1 MIRRPVGNAW
11 AARLLVNRGIRAPS
25 ATWTRLSSTGAPKT
39 SEASAGKPFTGA
51 AEAARSSKW
60 ERTKRRLW
68 EEVPKTRE
76 EWRRLILLA
85 IAIQI
90 VWTVY
95 DNVRDSAPSPV
106 PPIEAA
112 ASEELV
118 PVESPVEVLDLK
130 AADAKL
136 RKEARSFVFEG
147 QGKVQGRVDVV
158 RVSSNHPVEDEWDLA
173 VAKGVDGAK
182 TLYSGVYDGHAGW
195 ATSKVL
201 KQSLVSYVSAALS
214 RVAAETSG
222 TLVDD
227 AIKNAFVR
235 LDDRITADATNAIKA
250 GYEPGAAEVISAI
263 APAIAGSCALL
274 SIYDPQTS
282 TLRTA
287 VTGDSRAVRGAWSA
301 TAQQFQ
307 ADQLSLDQT
316 GFNKGEVDRIDR
328 EHPGE
333 KDDILSPSS
342 GRLLGLAV
350 TRAFGDHRWK
360 WTKEQITTA
369 KEDFYGT
376 SPRPKYLTP
385 PYMSAEPEVT
395 TRQIQTDD
403 FVILASDGL
412 WDMISNE
419 DAVTCVSRWLA
430 AKKAGKPEPVKE
442 TKHVGGLEDGWA
454 ATPEHFAIEDLDS
467 AAVCLVKNALG
478 GSRRKLFLG
487 AVTTYAPMSRNVRDD
502 MTVQVIF
509 FKDPYQSKG
518 WRRAFGVSESR

>member
-1 MIRRPVGNAW
+1 MLRRPTGNAW
-11 AARLLVNRGIRAPS
+11 ATQILRNRAVRVPPL
-25 ATWTRLSSTGAPKT
+25 TWARLSSTGAPQPKPSPTKT
-39 SEASAGKPFTGA
+39 LRSS
-51 AEAARSSKW
+51 AEAARDSKW

-68 EEVPKTRE
+68 EEVPKTRQ

-85 IAIQI
+85 VAIQI

-95 DNVRDSAPSPV
+95 DNVRESSPSPV
-106 PPIEAA
+106 PPLEAA

-118 PVESPVEVLDLK
+118 PVESPVEVLDLE
-130 AADAKL
+130 AANAKL
-136 RKEARSFVFEG
+136 RRESRSFVFEG
-147 QGKVQGRVDVV
+147 QDKVQGRVDVV
-158 RVSSNHPVEDEWDLA
+158 RVASNHPVEDEWDLA
-173 VAKGVDGAK
+173 VAKGVGGSK

-214 RVAAETSG
+214 RVASSTSG
-222 TLVDD
+222 NLVDE

-235 LDDRITADATNAIKA
+235 LDDRITADATDAVKA
-250 GYEPGAAEVISAI
+250 GYDPGAAEVISAI

-287 VTGDSRAVRGAWSA
+287 VTGDSRAVRGAWSDKS
-301 TAQQFQ
+301 QQFE
-307 ADQLSLDQT
+307 ADQLSVDQT

-333 KDDILSPSS
+333 KDDILSPVS

-360 WTKEQITTA
+360 WTKELITTA

-376 SPRPKYLTP
+376 TPRPSYKTP

-395 TRQIQTDD
+395 TRQVRTDD

-412 WDMISNE
+412 WDTISNE
-419 DAVTCVSRWLA
+419 DAVACVSRWLA
-430 AKKAGKPEPVKE
+430 AKRAGRPEPVKE
-442 TKHVGGLEDGWA
+442 TKHSGRLGDGWT

-478 GSRRKLFLG
+478 GSRRQLFLG

-509 FKDPYQSKG
+509 FRDPYQTNG
-518 WRRAFGVSESR
+518 WRRAFGVREHR

>member
-1 MIRRPVGNAW
+1 MIRRPLGNAW
-11 AARLLVNRGIRAPS
+11 AARLLINRGVRAPS
-25 ATWTRLSSTGAPKT
+25 PACVRFTSTGAPKPSGT
-39 SEASAGKPFTGA
+39 GADKPFAG
-51 AEAARSSKW
+51 AEALKGSRW
-60 ERTKRRLW
+60 ERIKKDLW
-68 EEVPKTRE
+68 EGVPKTRTD
-76 EWRRLILLA
+76 WRRLILLA
-85 IAIQI
+85 VAVQI

-95 DNVRDSAPSPV
+95 DNVSDSAPAPV
-106 PPIEAA
+106 PALEAA
-112 ASEELV
+112 ASEI
-118 PVESPVEVLDLK
+118 PIKSPVEALDLK

-136 RKEARSFVFEG
+136 RREVRSFVFEG
-147 QGKVQGRVDVV
+147 QDKVQGRVDVV

-173 VAKGVDGAK
+173 LAGGVGGNK

-201 KQSLVSYVSAALS
+201 KQSLVSYVSTALS
-214 RVAAETSG
+214 GVAPATSG
-222 TLVDD
+222 NLVDD
-227 AIKNAFVR
+227 AIKKAFVR
-235 LDDRITADATNAIKA
+235 LDDRITADATDAVKA

-287 VTGDSRAVRGAWSA
+287 VTGDSRAVRGAWSSKA
-301 TAQQFQ
+301 EQFE

-316 GFNKGEVDRIDR
+316 GFNQGEVDRIDR

-333 KDDILSPSS
+333 KNDILSPSS

-360 WTKEQITTA
+360 WTKELITTA

-395 TRQIQTDD
+395 TRQVQTED

-412 WDMISNE
+412 WDTISNE
-419 DAVTCVSRWLA
+419 DAVACVSRWLA

-442 TKHVGGLEDGWA
+442 TKHVGGLGDGWM

-509 FKDPYQSKG
+509 FKDPYQSSG
-518 WRRAFGVSESR
+518 WKRIFGVSEK